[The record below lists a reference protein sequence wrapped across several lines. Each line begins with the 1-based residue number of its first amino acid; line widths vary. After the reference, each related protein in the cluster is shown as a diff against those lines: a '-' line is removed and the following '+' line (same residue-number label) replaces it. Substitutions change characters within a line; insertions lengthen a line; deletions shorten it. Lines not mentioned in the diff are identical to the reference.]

1 MNKLS
6 PLLSAVLARGTQAL
20 HGTSLHI
27 GLSKNAVGLLRTWN
41 WPRRRSELLIERT
54 LDASSQQA
62 IANGLRA
69 ALVDANCSR
78 MTATV
83 VLADDLTRL
92 FMVTPP
98 NNAERLRDCH
108 AAAAMRFQSLYGEPP
123 HDWKIDADWD
133 ARHPFLACA
142 VSRSLLAAL
151 QQMSADSRLTLIGI
165 VPQFIAAWNRWQRRK
180 ADGAWYGTMHGD
192 TVTLGVI
199 AAHRLTDIRRM
210 TVPADAHHDEG
221 WLSDQVTRE
230 ALRLALPL
238 PSRIHLAGSAPDRW
252 FADSARTP
260 VCARLEANLDV
271 LAFAGE
277 SAGVALACTG
287 VRR

>member
-6 PLLSAVLARGTQAL
+6 PLPGAVLARGTQAL
-20 HGTSLHI
+20 HGTSLRI

-41 WPRRRSELLIERT
+41 WPRRRSEMLIERT
-54 LDASSQQA
+54 LDANSQEA
-62 IANGLRA
+62 IAEGLRA
-69 ALVDANCSR
+69 ALADAHCSH
-78 MTATV
+78 MNATV

-98 NNAERLRDCH
+98 SNAERLRDCH
-108 AAAAMRFQSLYGEPP
+108 AAVAMRFQSLYGEPP

-142 VSRSLLAAL
+142 VSRALLAAL
-151 QQMSADSRLTLIGI
+151 QQISADSGLTLIGI
-165 VPQFIAAWNRWQRRK
+165 VPQFIAAWNRWHRSV

-199 AAHRLTDIRRM
+199 GGHRLTDIRRM
-210 TVPADAHHDEG
+210 TVPAQAHHDEG

-230 ALRLALPL
+230 ALRLALPV
-238 PSRIHLAGSAPDRW
+238 PSRICLAGSAPDRW
-252 FADSARTP
+252 FADRGRTP

-277 SAGVALACTG
+277 SADVALACTG
-287 VRR
+287 VR